1 MSYCYLPS
9 NSEKLLD
16 ELLNAD
22 NPSTYLHKKFINA
35 TPNEKEVLRGIIKEL
50 REEGFINVKWY
61 DNCPGIVTLSNSAR
75 LYHERLAEHKQDNT
89 HTVIYDQSIIIGD
102 GNNIKNSII
111 ANGKDKN
118 PKKESFITKHPVV
131 FAVLIGIATGL
142 ISGFILLFPFWK
154 NIISWIEEVF

>member
-1 MSYCYLPS
+1 M
-9 NSEKLLD
+9 
-16 ELLNAD
+16 NALQ
-22 NPSTYLHKKFINA
+22 NN
-35 TPNEKEVLRGIIKEL
+35 
-50 REEGFINVKWY
+50 
-61 DNCPGIVTLSNSAR
+61 
-75 LYHERLAEHKQDNT
+75 KQDNT

-118 PKKESFITKHPVV
+118 PKKESFITKHPVG